1 MDKDIGKLQR
11 NLIIFL
17 SGGFFALVWMERW
30 RRSGNY
36 GAAEGQ
42 IPTPPQT
49 PKQEEPTSVGMVQQI
64 GRRFT
69 GPIVAGMKA
78 DLGHIRRAVSGA
90 GKPDVNAE
98 GSDVSRPNGAS
109 VDSISTNPPTT

>member
-1 MDKDIGKLQR
+1 LDKGIGKLQR

-17 SGGFFALVWMERW
+17 SGAIFALIWMERW

-36 GAAEGQ
+36 GAAEEQ

-49 PKQEEPTSVGMVQQI
+49 PKQEEPTGVGMVQQI

-78 DLGHIRRAVSGA
+78 DLGHIRRAASGA
-90 GKPDVNAE
+90 GKQDVNAQ
-98 GSDVSRPNGAS
+98 GSDVSRPNGVS
-109 VDSISTNPPTT
+109 VDSISTKPPTT